1 MNITHPDAASTCDAL
16 AVGEVHTL
24 HAVGEHDL
32 TDITCGWEGEERK
45 KDQMRIEEARAAGRS
60 GSHWGTDSTKPRH
73 LFFSSHE
80 TPLKSRDT
88 THRRYL

>member
-1 MNITHPDAASTCDAL
+1 MLRLASKLFNKYEPHSSETLSRTCDAL

-45 KDQMRIEEARAAGRS
+45 KDKMRIEEARAAGRQNVLNKYD
-60 GSHWGTDSTKPRH
+60 HY
-73 LFFSSHE
+73 SSLNQ
-80 TPLKSRDT
+80 P
-88 THRRYL
+88 YL